1 VPASVTGRK
10 MKLEEALRALF
21 DANVEFVLIDGAAMQ
36 MQGSAHLT
44 EDLDF
49 CYARSA
55 KNLERLALALAPHH
69 PRLRGASGNLP
80 FHFDAATIKRGLN
93 FTLMTDLGALD
104 FLGEVSGVG
113 GFREVKKNSDVI
125 TIFDMDFL
133 VLSLE
138 GLIRAKKAA
147 GRDRDLEV
155 IPELEGLLDLR
166 KRSQK

>member
-1 VPASVTGRK
+1 V
-10 MKLEEALRALF
+10 KLEETLRALF
-21 DANVEFVLIDGAAMQ
+21 DANVEFILIGGAAMQ

-55 KNLERLALALAPHH
+55 KNLERLALALAPYH
-69 PRLRGASGNLP
+69 PRLRGAPENLP
-80 FHFDAATIKRGLN
+80 FRFDAATIKRGLN

-104 FLGEVSGVG
+104 FLGEVAGVG
-113 GFREVKKNSDVI
+113 GYVEAKKNSDAMA
-125 TIFDMDFL
+125 IFELDCL

-138 GLIRAKKAA
+138 GLISAKKAA
-147 GRDRDLEV
+147 GRERDLEV
-155 IPELEGLLDLR
+155 IPELEGLLDIR

>member
-1 VPASVTGRK
+1 
-10 MKLEEALRALF
+10 MKLEETLRALF
-21 DANVEFVLIDGAAMQ
+21 DASVEFVLIGGAAMQ

-69 PRLRGASGNLP
+69 PRLRGAPENLP
-80 FHFDAATIKRGLN
+80 FRFDAATIKRGLN

-104 FLGEVSGVG
+104 FLGEVAGVG
-113 GFREVKKNSDVI
+113 DYVEVKKNSDLMAI
-125 TIFDMDFL
+125 LEMDCL
-133 VLSLE
+133 VLSLD

-147 GRDRDLEV
+147 GRERDLAF

-166 KRSQK
+166 KRSQKKPDEK

>member
-1 VPASVTGRK
+1 
-10 MKLEEALRALF
+10 MKLEETLRALF
-21 DANVEFVLIDGAAMQ
+21 DANVEFVLIGGAAMQ

-55 KNLERLALALAPHH
+55 KNLERLALALAPHY
-69 PRLRGASGNLP
+69 PRLRGAPENLP
-80 FHFDAATIKRGLN
+80 FRFDAATIKRGLN

-104 FLGEVSGVG
+104 FFGEVAGVG
-113 GFREVKKNSDVI
+113 DYVEVKKNSDLMAI
-125 TIFDMDFL
+125 LEMDCL
-133 VLSLE
+133 VLSLD

-147 GRDRDLEV
+147 GRERDLAV